1 MPVMAGGAIAF
12 ALALLAGFALAPA
25 ADSAVT
31 ARTAGPDAGTV
42 ERSQPAARP
51 SLVEAARRQRER
63 VAESRNRRGPAPRF
77 TDADLPGGAAGAP
90 RAPGSGGLATGPEAE
105 MPDAGETTD
114 SGPGPEERGE
124 ASEIRAPAGEPE
136 AAGAEER
143 ESPAAP
149 EGAET
154 GGERKSD
161 RERERELRERLLDVE
176 ASLAA
181 LGVSGLPF
189 APRNPNRFTSAFDAA
204 RLRAE
209 EREIR
214 RELRE
219 LADPAGENAARPR

>member
-1 MPVMAGGAIAF
+1 MPVMAGGARAF
-12 ALALLAGFALAPA
+12 AAALLAGFALAPA

-31 ARTAGPDAGTV
+31 ARPAGPTAGAV
-42 ERSQPAARP
+42 ERPQPAARP

-77 TDADLPGGAAGAP
+77 TDADLPGGAAGA
-90 RAPGSGGLATGPEAE
+90 GGLATGPEAE

-219 LADPAGENAARPR
+219 LAAPAGENAARPR

>member
-12 ALALLAGFALAPA
+12 ALALLAGFAPA
-25 ADSAVT
+25 ASYGVT

-77 TDADLPGGAAGAP
+77 TDADLPGGAAGAR
-90 RAPGSGGLATGPEAE
+90 RAPRSGDLAEEEEPERRNERETGE
-105 MPDAGETTD
+105 
-114 SGPGPEERGE
+114 SGADPEERRG
-124 ASEIRAPAGEPE
+124 ASDARAAAGEPGD
-136 AAGAEER
+136 AGAEER

-219 LADPAGENAARPR
+219 LADPAGENPARPR

>member
-1 MPVMAGGAIAF
+1 MPAKAGGAIAL
-12 ALALLAGFALAPA
+12 ALALPAGFAPA
-25 ADSAVT
+25 ASYGVT
-31 ARTAGPDAGTV
+31 ARTDGPDAAGVV
-42 ERSQPAARP
+42 ERPQPAARP

-77 TDADLPGGAAGAP
+77 TDADLPGGAAGA
-90 RAPGSGGLATGPEAE
+90 GGLATGPEDAE
-105 MPDAGETTD
+105 RPDAGETTD
-114 SGPGPEERGE
+114 SGAGPEERGG
-124 ASEIRAPAGEPE
+124 ASEIRAAAGEPE
-136 AAGAEER
+136 ATGAEEH
-143 ESPAAP
+143 ETVATP
-149 EGAET
+149 EGTET

-219 LADPAGENAARPR
+219 LADGAGENAARPR

>member
-1 MPVMAGGAIAF
+1 MPAKAGGAIAL
-12 ALALLAGFALAPA
+12 ALALPAGFAPA
-25 ADSAVT
+25 ASYGVT
-31 ARTAGPDAGTV
+31 AWTAGPDAAGVV
-42 ERSQPAARP
+42 ERPQPAARP

-77 TDADLPGGAAGAP
+77 TDADLPGGAAGA
-90 RAPGSGGLATGPEAE
+90 GGLATGPDAE
-105 MPDAGETTD
+105 SPDAGETAE
-114 SGPGPEERGE
+114 SGAGPEERGE
-124 ASEIRAPAGEPE
+124 ASEIRAAAGEPE

-149 EGAET
+149 EGTET

-161 RERERELRERLLDVE
+161 RERERELRERLLDVQ

-219 LADPAGENAARPR
+219 LADRAGERGARPR

>member
-1 MPVMAGGAIAF
+1 MPAKAGGAIAL
-12 ALALLAGFALAPA
+12 ALALLAGFAPA

-31 ARTAGPDAGTV
+31 ARPAGPDAGAV
-42 ERSQPAARP
+42 ERPQPAARP

-77 TDADLPGGAAGAP
+77 TDADLPGGASGAP
-90 RAPGSGGLATGPEAE
+90 RAPGSGDLAAASEEPER
-105 MPDAGETTD
+105 PGAGETAD
-114 SGPGPEERGE
+114 AGADPEERRG
-124 ASEIRAPAGEPE
+124 ATDARGAAGEPE
-136 AAGAEER
+136 AAGAEGR

-149 EGAET
+149 DGAET

-219 LADPAGENAARPR
+219 LADPAGENPARPR

>member
-1 MPVMAGGAIAF
+1 MPVMAGGARAF
-12 ALALLAGFALAPA
+12 AAALLAGFALAPA

-31 ARTAGPDAGTV
+31 ARPAGPTAGAV
-42 ERSQPAARP
+42 ERPQPAARP

-77 TDADLPGGAAGAP
+77 TDADLPGGAAGA
-90 RAPGSGGLATGPEAE
+90 GGLATGPEAE

-219 LADPAGENAARPR
+219 LADAAGENAARPR

>member
-1 MPVMAGGAIAF
+1 MPAKAGGAIAL
-12 ALALLAGFALAPA
+12 ALALPAGFAPA
-25 ADSAVT
+25 ASYGVPAQTDS
-31 ARTAGPDAGTV
+31 PDAGGVV

-77 TDADLPGGAAGAP
+77 TDADLPGGAAGA
-90 RAPGSGGLATGPEAE
+90 GGLATGPEDAE
-105 MPDAGETTD
+105 RPDAGETTD
-114 SGPGPEERGE
+114 SGAGPEERGE
-124 ASEIRAPAGEPE
+124 ASDARAAAGEPE
-136 AAGAEER
+136 AADAEER

-149 EGAET
+149 EGTET

-219 LADPAGENAARPR
+219 LADGAGENAARPR